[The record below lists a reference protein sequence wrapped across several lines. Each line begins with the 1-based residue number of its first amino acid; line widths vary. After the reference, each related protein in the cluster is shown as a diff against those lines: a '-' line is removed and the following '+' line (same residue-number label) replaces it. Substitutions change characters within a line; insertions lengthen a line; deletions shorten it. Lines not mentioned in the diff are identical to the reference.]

1 MLMVHRL
8 CMIDCRDVL
17 HLHQRIFGFLF
28 AITAALFLPLLFVL
42 IEDFWTKICL
52 PYHQC
57 KFNIFKGPSFWK
69 LRGVQEASL
78 LVVYDK
84 K

>member
-17 HLHQRIFGFLF
+17 CLHQKIFGILV

-42 IEDFWTKICL
+42 IEDFWTKICTFRIISASS
-52 PYHQC
+52 P
-57 KFNIFKGPSFWK
+57 FSEDPSF
-69 LRGVQEASL
+69 GN
-78 LVVYDK
+78 
-84 K
+84 